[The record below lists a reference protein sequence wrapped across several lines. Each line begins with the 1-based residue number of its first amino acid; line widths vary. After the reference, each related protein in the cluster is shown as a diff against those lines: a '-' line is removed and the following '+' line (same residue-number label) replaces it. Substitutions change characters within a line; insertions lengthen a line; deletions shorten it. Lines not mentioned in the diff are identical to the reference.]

1 MVVYWFQVLGNSFSL
16 MHYWSKRKNTLA
28 ILEQKT
34 PKIGLSQASQGLRN
48 GILITFVD
56 YRAQNFKA
64 KMPLTPT
71 IFSQTVI
78 FVAITLMLFL
88 FFRIYDIARVIHMN
102 MEIALICAHLCLIAP
117 DMTAEVEI
125 CRIISI
131 LTHFF
136 FLACF
141 VFMFLEAIHVYAMVA
156 SVVHKDGMF
165 TKWQNLSIG
174 KYNNT
179 ITYAIA
185 LIKKNV
191 TVFLGWGIPTGIV
204 LICVALEYENY
215 GGKYHCW
222 LQMDTK

>member
-1 MVVYWFQVLGNSFSL
+1 MQNCLLNQHSF
-16 MHYWSKRKNTLA
+16 
-28 ILEQKT
+28 
-34 PKIGLSQASQGLRN
+34 
-48 GILITFVD
+48 
-56 YRAQNFKA
+56 
-64 KMPLTPT
+64 
-71 IFSQTVI
+71 QTVI

-141 VFMFLEAIHVYAMVA
+141 MFMFLEAIHVYAMVA

-165 TKWQNLSIG
+165 TKWQNVSIG
-174 KYNNT
+174 T
-179 ITYAIA
+179 IIQLRMYATV
-185 LIKKNV
+185 LIKNITSSKDGV
-191 TVFLGWGIPTGIV
+191 YLLELCLYV
-204 LICVALEYENY
+204 LL
-215 GGKYHCW
+215 
-222 LQMDTK
+222 

>member
-1 MVVYWFQVLGNSFSL
+1 MSL
-16 MHYWSKRKNTLA
+16 EVRTLNKY
-28 ILEQKT
+28 INQLVT
-34 PKIGLSQASQGLRN
+34 
-48 GILITFVD
+48 GIDNVKL
-56 YRAQNFKA
+56 
-64 KMPLTPT
+64 PLKPT

-78 FVAITLMLFL
+78 FVAITLLLFL

-141 VFMFLEAIHVYAMVA
+141 MFMFLEAIHVYAMVA

-165 TKWQNLSIG
+165 TKWQNVSIG
-174 KYNNT
+174 T
-179 ITYAIA
+179 IIHNYICTLLSWLKTSSFPRMGYTYWNCAYMCCFRIWKLWWKVPLLA
-185 LIKKNV
+185 AN
-191 TVFLGWGIPTGIV
+191 G
-204 LICVALEYENY
+204 Y
-215 GGKYHCW
+215 
-222 LQMDTK
+222 